1 MSKFILFTNGIL
13 AARYDVAIHGD
24 NIPAD
29 AVPVTEELFFQTI
42 NETDGI
48 WALVDGEIIKQPLP
62 EPSQEEALAQAVESV
77 RAALQSTID
86 EKAKSFG
93 FSSGNALML
102 YAGFENPFKPLAST
116 FAVWE
121 ATVWVEAEAY
131 KAEVLAG
138 TKPLLSA
145 EEAVLLMPVY
155 PS

>member
-1 MSKFILFTNGIL
+1 MSKHILFTNGIL

-24 NIPAD
+24 AIPAD
-29 AVPVTEELFFQTI
+29 AVPVTDELFFQTI
-42 NETDGI
+42 NEQDGI
-48 WALVDGEIIKQPLP
+48 WKLVDGEIVKSPFP
-62 EPSQEEALAQAVESV
+62 EPSQEEILAQAVESV

-86 EKAKSFG
+86 DKAKSFG

-102 YAGFENPFKPLAST
+102 YAGFDNPFKPLAAK

-131 KAEVLAG
+131 KSEVIAG
-138 TKPLLSA
+138 TKPLLSS

>member
-1 MSKFILFTNGIL
+1 MKYVQFTDGIL
-13 AARYDVAIHGD
+13 TARYDSDIHGD
-24 NIPAD
+24 AIPAD
-29 AVPVTEELFFQTI
+29 AVPVTDELFFQTI
-42 NETDGI
+42 NEQDGV
-48 WALVDGEIIKQPLP
+48 WSLVGDEIVKLPLP
-62 EPSQEEALAQAVESV
+62 EPSSEEVLAQAVESV

-102 YAGFENPFKPLAST
+102 YAGFENPFKPLAAT

-121 ATVWVEAEAY
+121 ANVWVEAEAY
-131 KAEVLAG
+131 KFEVLAG

-155 PS
+155 PL